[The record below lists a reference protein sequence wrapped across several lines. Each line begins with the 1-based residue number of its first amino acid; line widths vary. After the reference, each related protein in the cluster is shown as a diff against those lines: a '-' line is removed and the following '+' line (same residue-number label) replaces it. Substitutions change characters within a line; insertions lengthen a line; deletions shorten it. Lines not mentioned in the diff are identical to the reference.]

1 MRRTVV
7 RPDGTLDLMDEV
19 LTYESS
25 ESFTEAQ
32 KVVLRLHD
40 AFLLDPAGL
49 SEVVRAQTLAHFSAV
64 QIVELAM
71 KFIQWSSNR
80 PNVALGDDAPHD
92 PTRLTT
98 FHYTETGEYVPHGSR
113 G

>member
-1 MRRTVV
+1 MSVRRTVV
-7 RPDGTLDLMDEV
+7 RPDGSRDLMDEV
-19 LTYESS
+19 LAYEQS
-25 ESFTEAQ
+25 ESLTESQ

-49 SEVVRAQTLAHFSAV
+49 SETVQAQTLAHFSPV

-80 PNVALGDDAPHD
+80 PNVALGADAPHD
-92 PTRLTT
+92 ATRLTP
-98 FHYTETGEYVPHGSR
+98 FHYSETGEYVPHR
-113 G
+113 